1 MQASNRRAV
10 LAALCANLG
19 IAIAKFVGYA
29 ITGASSMLAESVHS
43 VADTSNQALLLWGG
57 AAAARDPTRRHP
69 FGYGRE
75 RYFWSFVVA
84 LVLFS
89 LGAVFALWE
98 MSTPRRRLTARKSV
112 RWFSNLALVTMNT
125 LLVPLLVPIA
135 AMGMA
140 KLAQEQGWGLL
151 NFYSV
156 PYLVAFVFTILALDF
171 VIYLQHVMFHSVPIL
186 WRLHRVHHSD
196 VDLDVSSGT
205 RFHII
210 EILISMGIKVAAIT
224 LIGPPVL
231 AVLAFEVLLNG
242 TAMFNHANI
251 RLPDRVDRLL
261 RMVLV
266 TPDMHRVHHSVVR
279 KEMDAN
285 FGFNLPW
292 WDHLCGTYRA
302 QPEAGHEGMTIGVEQ
317 FRSEEDQYLHHL
329 LIQPFIREE
338 AREQATVSQI
348 KYSAQER
355 S

>member
-1 MQASNRRAV
+1 METESLIR
-10 LAALCANLG
+10 LG
-19 IAIAKFVGYA
+19 AFLG
-29 ITGASSMLAESVHS
+29 
-43 VADTSNQALLLWGG
+43 
-57 AAAARDPTRRHP
+57 
-69 FGYGRE
+69 
-75 RYFWSFVVA
+75 
-84 LVLFS
+84 LF
-89 LGAVFALWE
+89 AVFALWE
-98 MSTPRRRLTARKSV
+98 IATPRRRLSAKKSV
-112 RWFSNLALVTMNT
+112 RWFGNLALVTMNT

-140 KLAQEQGWGLL
+140 KLAQEQGWGLF
-151 NFYSV
+151 NHYSL
-156 PYLVAFVFTILALDF
+156 PYFLAFACTLLALDF
-171 VIYLQHVMFHSVPIL
+171 VIYMQHVMFHSVPIL

-205 RFHII
+205 RFHIL
-210 EILISMGIKVAAIT
+210 EILISIGIKVAAIA

-251 RLPDRVDRLL
+251 RLPERVDRLL

-279 KEMDAN
+279 EETDSN

-302 QPEAGHEGMTIGVEQ
+302 QPEAGHEGMTIGVDQ
-317 FRSEEDQYLHHL
+317 FREEEDQYLHNL

-338 AREQATVSQI
+338 AQES
-348 KYSAQER
+348 SAVGHVNIPRRKDPRPGAEPVQSSFPR
-355 S
+355 AN

>member
-1 MQASNRRAV
+1 METESYIR
-10 LAALCANLG
+10 LG
-19 IAIAKFVGYA
+19 AFL
-29 ITGASSMLAESVHS
+29 S
-43 VADTSNQALLLWGG
+43 
-57 AAAARDPTRRHP
+57 
-69 FGYGRE
+69 
-75 RYFWSFVVA
+75 
-84 LVLFS
+84 LF
-89 LGAVFALWE
+89 AVFALWE
-98 MSTPRRRLTARKSV
+98 ISKPRRRLTARKSV
-112 RWFSNLALVTMNT
+112 RWFSNLALVTLNT

-151 NFYSV
+151 NNFSV
-156 PYLVAFVFTILALDF
+156 PYLVAFVCTILVLDF

-196 VDLDVSSGT
+196 VDLDVSSAT
-205 RFHII
+205 RFHIL
-210 EILISMGIKVAAIT
+210 EILISMGIKVAAIA

-231 AVLAFEVLLNG
+231 AILAFEVLLNG

-251 RLPDRVDRLL
+251 RLPEGVDRLL

-266 TPDMHRVHHSVVR
+266 TPDMHRVHHSVIR
-279 KEMDAN
+279 EETDTN

-302 QPEAGHEGMTIGVEQ
+302 QPEAGHEGMTIGVGQ
-317 FRSEEDQYLHHL
+317 FREEEDQYLQNL
-329 LIQPFIREE
+329 LIQPFIREKVQE
-338 AREQATVSQI
+338 PATLGHV